1 MSLYLNS
8 KKIIKEWT
16 DYNGHMNV
24 AYYVLI
30 FDLFG
35 AEILMDK
42 FKMGEESAKKTKKS
56 TMVVES
62 HITYNQE
69 VKEGDEVDVNLL
81 YFDHD
86 KKRLQYKLE
95 MIHKEKKFLVSTIE
109 ILSLYVDLNQRKVSE
124 FENEKTELMKEFIDK
139 HKNTF
144 NNTDLKFSSKLKKI
158 K

>member
-1 MSLYLNS
+1 MSIYLTS
-8 KKIIKEWT
+8 QKILKEWT
-16 DYNGHMNV
+16 DYNNHMNV

-30 FDLFG
+30 FDLYG
-35 AEILMDK
+35 AEKLMTLFD
-42 FKMGEESAKKTKKS
+42 MGEASAKNTKKS

-69 VKEGDEVDVNLL
+69 VKEGDEVDVNLI
-81 YFDHD
+81 YIDHD

-95 MIHKEKKFLVSTIE
+95 MIHKEKKYLASTIE
-109 ILSLYVDLNQRKVSE
+109 ILSLYVDLGERKVSE
-124 FENEKTELMKEFIDK
+124 FENKKIQLMKEFIDK
-139 HKNTF
+139 HKNSF

>member
-1 MSLYLNS
+1 MTLYLNS
-8 KKIIKEWT
+8 KKIIRDWT

-35 AEILMDK
+35 AEILMNR
-42 FKMGEESAKKTKKS
+42 FHMGEQSAKTNKKS

-62 HITYNQE
+62 HITYNEE

-95 MIHKEKKFLVSTIE
+95 MIHKEKKYVASTIE
-109 ILSLYVDLNQRKVSE
+109 TLSLYVDLSLRKVAE
-124 FENEKTELMKEFIDK
+124 FEEEKVKIMDQYIKENSSKFIQE
-139 HKNTF
+139 N
-144 NNTDLKFSSKLKKI
+144 LKFSGKLKK
-158 K
+158 

>member
-69 VKEGDEVDVNLL
+69 VQEGDEVEVNLI
-81 YFDHD
+81 FCDHD
-86 KKRLQYKLE
+86 KKRILYKLE
-95 MIHKEKKFLVSTIE
+95 MVHSEKKYVASTIE
-109 ILSLYVDLNQRKVSE
+109 ALSLYVDLAERKVAE
-124 FENEKTELMKEFIDK
+124 FEKEKVQIMDDYISK
-139 HKNTF
+139 HKDNF
-144 NNTDLKFSSKLKKI
+144 KIDNLKFLSKLKK
-158 K
+158 

>member
-1 MSLYLNS
+1 MTLYLTS
-8 KKIIKEWT
+8 KKIIKDWT

-35 AEILMDK
+35 AEILMNK
-42 FKMGEESAKKTKKS
+42 FQLAEESAKTTKKS

-69 VKEGDEVDVNLL
+69 VKEGEDVDVNLIF
-81 YFDHD
+81 FDHD

-95 MIHKEKKFLVSTIE
+95 IIHKEKKYVASTIE
-109 ILSLYVDLNQRKVSE
+109 ALSLYVDLAERKVIE
-124 FENEKTELMKEFIDK
+124 FEKEKVQIMDDYISK
-139 HKNTF
+139 HKDNF
-144 NNTDLKFSSKLKKI
+144 KIDNLKFLSKLKK
-158 K
+158 

>member
-8 KKIIKEWT
+8 KKIIKDWT

-35 AEILMDK
+35 AEVLMDK
-42 FKMGEESAKKTKKS
+42 FNMGEESAKTTKKS

-62 HITYNQE
+62 HITYDQE

-95 MIHKEKKFLVSTIE
+95 MIHKEKKFLASTIE
-109 ILSLYVDLNQRKVSE
+109 ILSLYIDLNQRKVSE
-124 FENEKTELMKEFIDK
+124 FENEKVIIMKEFIK
-139 HKNTF
+139 SNLQNFKND
-144 NNTDLKFSSKLKKI
+144 NLIFSNKLKK
-158 K
+158 

>member
-1 MSLYLNS
+1 MSIYLNS
-8 KKIIKEWT
+8 KKIVKDWT

-30 FDLFG
+30 FDIYG
-35 AEILMDK
+35 AEKLMSD
-42 FKMGEESAKKTKKS
+42 FKMGEHSAKTTNKS

-69 VKEGDEVDVNLL
+69 VKEGEEVDVNLT

-95 MIHKEKKFLVSTIE
+95 MIHKSKKYVASTIE
-109 ILSLYVDLNQRKVSE
+109 VLALYVDLQQRKVSE
-124 FENEKTELMKEFIDK
+124 FEKEKIKLMQKYIE
-139 HKNTF
+139 KNKKFF
-144 NNTDLKFSSKLKKI
+144 NSENLKFSNKLKK
-158 K
+158 

>member
-1 MSLYLNS
+1 MSIYLNS
-8 KKIIKEWT
+8 KKIVKDWT

-30 FDLFG
+30 FDIYG
-35 AEILMDK
+35 AEKLMSD
-42 FKMGEESAKKTKKS
+42 FKMGEHSAKTTNKS

-69 VKEGDEVDVNLL
+69 IKEGEEVDVNLT

-95 MIHKEKKFLVSTIE
+95 MIHKSKKYVASTME
-109 ILSLYVDLNQRKVSE
+109 VLALYVDLQQRKVSE
-124 FENEKTELMKEFIDK
+124 FEKEKIKLMQEYIE
-139 HKNTF
+139 KNKKFF
-144 NNTDLKFSSKLKKI
+144 NSENLKFSNKLKK
-158 K
+158 